1 MSKTKETI
9 PHPEDGWEVKDRTYF
24 LLGDREPLTFTL
36 KSRHTEKYPL
46 LYFDPIKKEQRA
58 IRYATN
64 QASPFEDAQKGE
76 ATLKHIIFKDGTLV
90 VPQEHQSLQ
99 KLLSLYHPDRNKRF
113 AELQPQAIAQD
124 ELIDLEL
131 EILALTAARDMEVEQ
146 SEAILRVEMGSGV
159 SELSSKELR
168 RDLLMFAK
176 RNPKLFIELAKDDNV
191 MLRNFGIKAAEQG
204 IVSLSQDQRT
214 FQFGKNKRKLFTIP
228 FDENPYSALAAWFK
242 TDEGVEVYK
251 TIEKKLY

>member
-46 LYFDPIKKEQRA
+46 LYFDPVKKEQRA

-64 QASPFEDAQKGE
+64 QASPFEDTQKGE

-146 SEAILRVEMGSGV
+146 SEAILRVEIGSSV

-176 RNPKLFIELAKDDNV
+176 RNPKLFIELAKDENV

-204 IVSLSQDQRT
+204 IISISQDQRT

>member
-24 LLGDREPLTFTL
+24 LLGDKEPLTFTL

-64 QASPFEDAQKGE
+64 QASPFEDTQKGE
-76 ATLKHIIFKDGTLV
+76 VTLKHIIFKDGTLV
-90 VPQEHQSLQ
+90 VPKEHQSLQ
-99 KLLSLYHPDRNKRF
+99 KLLSLYHPGRNKRF

-131 EILALTAARDMEVEQ
+131 EILALTAARDMEIEQ
-146 SEAILRVEMGSGV
+146 SEAILRVEIGSGV
-159 SELSSKELR
+159 S
-168 RDLLMFAK
+168 
-176 RNPKLFIELAKDDNV
+176 
-191 MLRNFGIKAAEQG
+191 
-204 IVSLSQDQRT
+204 
-214 FQFGKNKRKLFTIP
+214 
-228 FDENPYSALAAWFK
+228 
-242 TDEGVEVYK
+242 
-251 TIEKKLY
+251 

>member
-9 PHPEDGWEVKDRTYF
+9 PHPEDGWEVKNRTYF
-24 LLGDREPLTFTL
+24 LLGDKEPLTFTL

-64 QASPFEDAQKGE
+64 QASPFEDSQKGE

-131 EILALTAARDMEVEQ
+131 EILALTAARDMEIEQ
-146 SEAILRVEMGSGV
+146 SEAILRVEIGSGV

-176 RNPKLFIELAKDDNV
+176 RNPRLFIELAKDDNV

-204 IVSLSQDQRT
+204 IISLSQDQRT